1 MLCIILSK
9 LFIFRRIQIKE
20 KYQFVMINLYY
31 FVLSLTIYI
40 FFLRTFNKKSTFI
53 ILFFKTLPI
62 CIGIFFKLSIYS
74 SISLKILIFLKYFK
88 LKLHLFIQ
96 LLILNK
102 KLKFYKSS
110 EFIIFSKFVNIK
122 EKYHILFN

>member
-1 MLCIILSK
+1 
-9 LFIFRRIQIKE
+9 
-20 KYQFVMINLYY
+20 MINLYY